1 MNKKIIYLLSTIFLT
16 ASLFTGCSAVSDDE
30 FNALKGAAGER
41 FDFLE
46 SQLKICRDKIIDLQT
61 ELENVRILSGVKNN
75 PLVTENELK
84 FTSIRVAATNG
95 VVFEE
100 SVKVPANSKFNVIVD
115 TINVSEKELAQ
126 YVCQAYLTCYSGENY
141 LDRQALDVRFD
152 IMAKSVRKNISLN
165 GFETKDANVKH
176 ILTVVLKD
184 IYSNEIVKFEKEIFV
199 Q

>member
-1 MNKKIIYLLSTIFLT
+1 MNKKIIYLLSSVFLT
-16 ASLFTGCSAVSDDE
+16 ASLFTGCSTVSSDE
-30 FNALKGAAGER
+30 FNSLKGAAAER

-75 PLVTENELK
+75 PLVSSEELK
-84 FTSIRVAATNG
+84 FSSIRVAAVNG
-95 VVFEE
+95 IMFEE

-126 YVCQAYLTCYSGENY
+126 YVCQGYVTYYSGENY
-141 LDRQALDVRFD
+141 LDRQVSDVRFD
-152 IMAKSVRKNISLN
+152 IMPKSVRKNISLD
-165 GFETKDANVKH
+165 GFESKGADVKH
-176 ILTVVLKD
+176 VLTVVLKD